1 MQTTNSANKSIQA
14 MEIAE
19 RALYLYFVA
28 NDNEEL
34 IKLFSKKHTSWI
46 GWAPFEDYL
55 NYTAVYDTFT
65 ARIGEIPHVKMTDVH
80 KQVLLELP
88 GMYIVYVTCK
98 YEAPAESGTTFDEL
112 GKYTFCIGQ
121 EEDGLKIWH
130 LHSSAAWKK
139 LGIGEYFPHAD
150 GAAQLEA
157 AEARINKESLPASIA
172 INTPNGL
179 KCCKV
184 EKNYPAIF
192 INKALYTMA
201 GYASMSEMQQAT
213 GGRLDKII
221 YSADFPRVRQAMA
234 THTDGSVYTIN
245 YRLLRREGSPLWV
258 LERGQCYTYN
268 DSSDYF
274 ICSIAPLD
282 TGAAEEVCYGSLV
295 SAEELTNPQ
304 VPMELWFKTALEIAS
319 SGQETGVAIEKLLK
333 LTANILQLPGAF
345 ITHLGSMD
353 DFIHTAYS
361 YYGGSDIPIPVV
373 LPYTPRNILPSFN
386 NKNITQCSDTRM
398 MPRAYYEMLHKMHVS
413 AFYSILINIE
423 RADDAS
429 SSVQERYV
437 LNFYQQQKTH
447 HWSDNEKEIIQQ
459 LARFCRLLLK

>member
-1 MQTTNSANKSIQA
+1 MQTTTSANLEQQA

-46 GWAPFEDYL
+46 GWAAFEDYL
-55 NYTAVYDTFT
+55 SYTAVYDTFT
-65 ARIGEIPHVKMTDVH
+65 ARIGEIPHVEMTNVH
-80 KQVLLELP
+80 KQVLLALP

-98 YEAPAESGTTFDEL
+98 YNAPAESGTTFNEL
-112 GKYTFCIGQ
+112 GKYTFCIGE

-130 LHSSAAWKK
+130 LHSSAAWKR
-139 LGIGEYFPHAD
+139 LRMGEYFPHAAS
-150 GAAQLEA
+150 AAQLEA
-157 AEARINKESLPASIA
+157 EEVRLTKESLPASIA

-221 YSADFPRVRQAMA
+221 YSADLPRVRQAMA

-295 SAEELTNPQ
+295 SAEELANPQ
-304 VPMELWFKTALEIAS
+304 VPVELWFKTALEIAAS
-319 SGQETGVAIEKLLK
+319 NQPKDVVIKKLLK
-333 LTANILQLPGAF
+333 LTADILLLPGAF
-345 ITHLGSMD
+345 ISQLDMEISQVRVVY
-353 DFIHTAYS
+353 AY
-361 YYGGSDIPIPVV
+361 YDGSDVQLPEV
-373 LPYTPRNILPSFN
+373 LPYTPQQLLPSFN
-386 NKNITQCSDTRM
+386 SSNVTQCSDVAL
-398 MPRAYYEMLHKMHVS
+398 MPKIYGDMLSPLHIS
-413 AFYSILINIE
+413 AFYSVLINI
-423 RADDAS
+423 DS
-429 SSVQERYV
+429 TQYV
-437 LNFYQQQKTH
+437 LNFYQQNKIHRWT
-447 HWSDNEKEIIQQ
+447 DNEKDLIAQ
-459 LARFCRLLLK
+459 LARFCKLLLK